1 MIVLWH
7 YQAQVENL
15 KNAIDDSN
23 LKYVVSVMTV
33 DSYQCLE
40 ADLIIMSTVRTSK
53 IGVCANPQ
61 RLISDRLSIDF
72 RLSSYRFLVDF
83 RLISG

>member
-1 MIVLWH
+1 VIVLWH

-40 ADLIIMSTVRTSK
+40 ADLVIMSTVRTSNNANN

-61 RLISDRLSIDF
+61 RLW
-72 RLSSYRFLVDF
+72 LVG
-83 RLISG
+83 I